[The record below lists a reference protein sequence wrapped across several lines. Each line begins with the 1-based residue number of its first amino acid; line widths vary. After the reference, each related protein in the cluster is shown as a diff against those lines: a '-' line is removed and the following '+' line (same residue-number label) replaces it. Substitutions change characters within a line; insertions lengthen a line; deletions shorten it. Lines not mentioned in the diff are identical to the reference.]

1 MKNQITSEDLLKYHY
16 DETDYL
22 QKTFIGKELK
32 TNNALNE
39 EYSNIKDD
47 LNTLDQIELNPS
59 NQVLKNIFKYS
70 KSKNLETNNHS
81 GY

>member
-22 QKTFIGKELK
+22 QKSFIGKELK

-59 NQVLKNIFKYS
+59 NQVLKNIFNYS

>member
-70 KSKNLETNNHS
+70 KSKNLEPNNHS